1 MSDPTSAGND
11 PGASIHRP
19 VLVREVL
26 QFLDLK
32 PGLVVVDGTVGGG
45 GHSKLI
51 LEQLGPDGKL
61 IGLDRDPEMLARAG
75 QLLDDSRAV
84 LKHASYAQLPQILDS
99 IGIRGVDRVL
109 LDLGLS
115 SDQLADATRGF
126 GIQSGMQADSPLDMR
141 FDPTSGATASELLST
156 LGETDLAELFE
167 QFGEDRA
174 SRAIARAV
182 VARRSDLSQWTA
194 ADLVAAVAQSLPRGP
209 KGRQEIHPATR
220 VFQALRIAVNHELE
234 HLQQFLAG
242 ALADRVQPGGRAVI
256 ISFHSL
262 EDRIVKDA
270 FRDQALW
277 QNLTPKPVT
286 ARSAEQRMNPR
297 SRTAK
302 LRAAMRKAT
311 ALQPIGTSPPPQTT
325 RP

>member
-1 MSDPTSAGND
+1 MPDPTSAGND
-11 PGASIHRP
+11 PGASVHRP

-32 PGLVVVDGTVGGG
+32 PGLRVVDGTVGGG

-61 IGLDRDPEMLARAG
+61 IGLDRDPQMLARAS
-75 QLLDDSRAV
+75 QVIDDSRAV

-99 IGIRGVDRVL
+99 IGIGRVDRVL

-126 GIQSGMQADSPLDMR
+126 GIQSGIGADSPLDMR
-141 FDPTSGATASELLST
+141 FDPSAGATASELLST
-156 LGETDLAELFE
+156 LGETELAELFE

-174 SRAIARAV
+174 SRAIARSV
-182 VARRSDLSQWTA
+182 VARRSELTQWTA

-242 ALADRVQPGGRAVI
+242 ALADRVHPGGRAVI

-311 ALQPIGTSPPPQTT
+311 APKPTGTSPPPPTT
-325 RP
+325 RR

>member
-1 MSDPTSAGND
+1 MSHSTPTGGD

-19 VLVREVL
+19 VLAREVV
-26 QFLDLK
+26 QFLDLA

-61 IGLDRDPEMLARAG
+61 IGLDRDPMMLGMAAHVLADPRAT
-75 QLLDDSRAV
+75 LR
-84 LKHASYAQLPQILDS
+84 HASYAQLPEILDS
-99 IGIRGVDRVL
+99 LQIARVDRVL

-115 SDQLADATRGF
+115 SDQLGDASRGF
-126 GIQSGMQADSPLDMR
+126 GIQSGGPLDMR
-141 FDPTSGATASELLST
+141 FDVSAGPSASDLLST
-156 LGETDLAELFE
+156 LDEGELAALFE
-167 QFGEDRA
+167 RYGEERA
-174 SRAIARAV
+174 SRAIARSIV
-182 VARRSDLSQWTA
+182 SRRPDHPEWTA
-194 ADLVAAVAQSLPRGP
+194 ADLVAAVAASLPRGP
-209 KGRQEIHPATR
+209 KRGHDIHPATR

-234 HLQQFLAG
+234 QLEQFLAT
-242 ALADRVQPGGRAVI
+242 ALADRIQPGGRAVI

-262 EDRIVKDA
+262 EDRLVKDA
-270 FRDQALW
+270 FRDQAKW

-302 LRAAMRKAT
+302 LRVAVRKTT
-311 ALQPIGTSPPPQTT
+311 ADPKPTGTSLPATTT
-325 RP
+325 RD